1 MSSSLVSD
9 AFDLLGQS
17 EKWTPPLRL
26 QPGQA
31 PKLNVEWGSF
41 RQSLGSSV
49 LAVVGGPSAP
59 KKLLSGGFFRDCS
72 IERHIPQR
80 AVIAAG
86 LWHLVFLAMPWPQF
100 PAAHKNPALEN
111 VELTWSGPIND
122 LPLLESPGAKSKPS
136 PVRGEID
143 KPLPREGAD
152 VFHPRQRIFTSPEH
166 PTHPRQ
172 LLINS
177 AAAPQPPKMLPNLPN
192 IVLLQTSTA
201 PARPSIEISAQTLA
215 SLHPRERH
223 TVATAVAPLPD
234 VPTVE
239 QTILDLNLP
248 APVNKPER
256 PKLELNAS
264 AAPRVTQ
271 RTQSGDPGLAPEMAN
286 VHSNSA
292 NPSTLITLSATPAA
306 PSNIAPPQGNLA
318 ARISISPAGT
328 RPGAPGGTANGT
340 SVATGGAVDA
350 SVGRGGST
358 STTRAGSDV
367 LGVSISGGNPTA
379 TSEISGLGAAPGKIN
394 LSSPRILMTKPDPHA
409 ALDDLPARVGPPNF
423 AALPPGAKPEQIFA
437 SKKVYTLY
445 VNMPNLNSATGS
457 WVLNFSELRTSSNG
471 PRMTS
476 PDLNGPT
483 PLRKVDP
490 KYPTTLINEHVE
502 GEIVLYAVIR
512 QDGSI
517 DSIQLVHGLDEQLD
531 ANAMHALSQWKF
543 SPASKEGAPI
553 DLEAIVH
560 IPFHAPTNR

>member
-1 MSSSLVSD
+1 MSSTQVSD
-9 AFDLLGQS
+9 AFDLLGQTD
-17 EKWTPPLRL
+17 KWAPPLRL

-59 KKLLSGGFFRDCS
+59 KKLLDGEFFRDCS
-72 IERHIPQR
+72 IERHIPRR

-86 LWHLVFLAMPWPQF
+86 LWHLVFLAMPWGQF
-100 PAAHKNPALEN
+100 PETHKNPALEN

-122 LPLLESPGAKSKPS
+122 LPLLEIPGAKSKPS
-136 PVRGEID
+136 PVRGEIE
-143 KPLPREGAD
+143 KLLPREGAD
-152 VFHPRQRIFTSPEH
+152 AFHPRQRIFTDPEH

-177 AAAPQPPKMLPNLPN
+177 AAAPQPPKILPNLPN
-192 IVLLQTSTA
+192 IVLLQTSAA
-201 PARPSIEISAQTLA
+201 PARPRLEISAQTLA

-223 TVATAVAPLPD
+223 TAATAVTPLPD
-234 VPTVE
+234 VPTVV
-239 QTILDLNLP
+239 QTTLDLNLP

-256 PKLELNAS
+256 PKLELNVS
-264 AAPRVTQ
+264 TAPRVTQ
-271 RTQSGDPGLAPEMAN
+271 RTQTADPGLAPELAN

-292 NPSTLITLSATPAA
+292 NPSTLIALSATPAA

-318 ARISISPAGT
+318 ARIAVSPEGT
-328 RPGAPGGTANGT
+328 RSGVPGGTANGT
-340 SVATGGAVDA
+340 SAATGGTAGA
-350 SVGRGGST
+350 PVGRGSASATG
-358 STTRAGSDV
+358 AGSDV

-379 TSEISGLGAAPGKIN
+379 TSETSGLGAASGKIN
-394 LSSPRILMTKPDPHA
+394 LSSPRILMTRPDPHA
-409 ALDDLPARVGPPNF
+409 ALDDLPARAGPPNF
-423 AALPPGAKPEQIFA
+423 AALPPGTKPEQIFA

-471 PRMTS
+471 LRMTS

-490 KYPTTLINEHVE
+490 KYPNTLINEHVE

>member
-1 MSSSLVSD
+1 MSSTQVSD
-9 AFDLLGQS
+9 AFDLLGQTD
-17 EKWTPPLRL
+17 KWAPPLRL

-59 KKLLSGGFFRDCS
+59 KKLLDGEFFRDGS
-72 IERHIPQR
+72 IERHIPR
-80 AVIAAG
+80 SAVIAAG
-86 LWHLVFLAMPWPQF
+86 LWHLVFLAMPWGQF
-100 PAAHKNPALEN
+100 PETHKNPALEN

-122 LPLLESPGAKSKPS
+122 LPLLEIPGANSKPS
-136 PVRGEID
+136 PVRGEIE
-143 KPLPREGAD
+143 KLLPREGAD
-152 VFHPRQRIFTSPEH
+152 AFHPRQRIFTDPEH

-177 AAAPQPPKMLPNLPN
+177 TAAPQPPKILPNLPN
-192 IVLLQTSTA
+192 IVLLQTSAA
-201 PARPSIEISAQTLA
+201 PARPRLEISAQTLA

-223 TVATAVAPLPD
+223 TAATAVTPLPD
-234 VPTVE
+234 VPTVV
-239 QTILDLNLP
+239 QTTLDLNLP

-256 PKLELNAS
+256 PKLELNVS
-264 AAPRVTQ
+264 TAPRVTQ
-271 RTQSGDPGLAPEMAN
+271 RTQTADPGLAPELAN

-292 NPSTLITLSATPAA
+292 NPSTLIALSATPAA

-318 ARISISPAGT
+318 ARIAVSPEGT
-328 RPGAPGGTANGT
+328 RSGVPGGTANGT
-340 SVATGGAVDA
+340 SAATGGTAGA
-350 SVGRGGST
+350 PVGRGSASATG
-358 STTRAGSDV
+358 AGSDV

-379 TSEISGLGAAPGKIN
+379 TSETSGLGAASGKIN
-394 LSSPRILMTKPDPHA
+394 LSSPRILMTRPDPHA
-409 ALDDLPARVGPPNF
+409 ALDDLPARAGPPNF
-423 AALPPGAKPEQIFA
+423 AALPPGTKPEQIFA

-471 PRMTS
+471 LRMTS

-490 KYPTTLINEHVE
+490 KYPNTLINEHVE